1 MTFENLEYFLVA
13 AEELN
18 FTRAAQKLFITQQ
31 SLSSHIIKIEEYYD
45 CRLFDRR
52 PPLSLTPEGI
62 ELAQRVRELLSLA
75 NDTKRELQDIKD
87 FRSSILT
94 IGITRSRSV
103 VYLDPVLVKY
113 HEKYP
118 NIRIK
123 IMEGSAPEIEDAL
136 HHAKVDFSIGS
147 PTGGSYGMQSTPF
160 WQERIVAAVPA
171 PIMDRLPGA
180 VQKELLANPEQVD
193 WSLLAN
199 CPFIALSP
207 NLRSGTAFYNIFQEL
222 NVAPKIILEAQS
234 IDTLLPL
241 CIDGIG
247 ILVCPDIFLYP
258 YKKSG
263 RLEQKKVYLLPCGDE
278 QYTNQVCI
286 NYLRKKYLSTAAK
299 EFIAMLQEEHYNI

>member
-18 FTRAAQKLFITQQ
+18 FTKAAQKLFITQQ
-31 SLSSHIIKIEEYYD
+31 SLSSHISKIEEYYG

-62 ELAQRVRELLSLA
+62 ELTQRVRELLSLA
-75 NDTKRELQDIKD
+75 NDTKRELQDMKD

-103 VYLDPVLVKY
+103 VYLDPVLVRY

-147 PTGGSYGMQSTPF
+147 PANDSYGTQSTPL
-160 WQERIVAAVPA
+160 WQERIVAAVPDTVLS
-171 PIMDRLPGA
+171 MLP
-180 VQKELLANPEQVD
+180 VSTQEQLILDPAHVD
-193 WSLLAN
+193 WTLLGE

-207 NLRSGTAFYNIFQEL
+207 NLRSGAPFYSIFQEL
-222 NVAPKIILEAQS
+222 NIAPKIVLEAQS

-263 RLEQKKVYLLPCGDE
+263 VLELKRIHLLPHSGE

-299 EFIAMLQEEHYNI
+299 EFISMLKDESYSL

>member
-1 MTFENLEYFLVA
+1 MTFENLEYFLAA

-18 FTRAAQKLFITQQ
+18 FTKAAQKLFITQQ
-31 SLSSHIIKIEEYYD
+31 SLSSHISKIEEYYG

-75 NDTKRELQDIKD
+75 NDTKREMQDMRD

-103 VYLDPVLVKY
+103 VYLDSVLVKY

-136 HHAKVDFSIGS
+136 HHAKVDFSIGAS
-147 PTGGSYGMQSTPF
+147 TNGSYGTQSTPF
-160 WQERIVAAVPA
+160 WQERIVAAMPDAVLHT
-171 PIMDRLPGA
+171 LPSA
-180 VQKELLANPEQVD
+180 VQKQLCSDSTHVD
-193 WSLLAN
+193 WALLGE

-207 NLRSGTAFYNIFQEL
+207 NLRSGIPFYNIFQEM
-222 NVAPKIILEAQS
+222 NITPKIILEAQS

-258 YKKSG
+258 YKKNGMLERG
-263 RLEQKKVYLLPCGDE
+263 RIHLLPYSGE

-299 EFIAMLQEEHYNI
+299 EFINMLKEEPYSI

>member
-31 SLSSHIIKIEEYYD
+31 SLSSHIVKIEEYYG

-62 ELAQRVRELLSLA
+62 ELAQRVRELLSIA
-75 NDTKRELQDIKD
+75 DDTKRELQDMKD
-87 FRSSILT
+87 FCSSILT

-103 VYLDPVLVKY
+103 VYLAPVLVKY

-118 NIRIK
+118 NIRVK
-123 IMEGSAPEIEDAL
+123 IMEGSAPEIEAAL
-136 HHAKVDFSIGS
+136 WQASVDFSVGS
-147 PTGGSYGMQSTPF
+147 LPSRSYSIQSTPF
-160 WQERIVAAVPA
+160 WQERVVAAVPA
-171 PIMDRLPGA
+171 TIMDSFPADIRE
-180 VQKELLANPEQVD
+180 KLLATPSNTD
-193 WSLLAN
+193 WSLLAD

-207 NLRSGTAFYNIFQEL
+207 NLRSGRPFYDIFQEL
-222 NVAPKIILEAQS
+222 NITPKIVLEAQS

-247 ILVCPDIFLYP
+247 ILVCPDVFLYP
-258 YKKSG
+258 YKQSG
-263 RLEQKKVYLLPCGDE
+263 RLEKSKVYLLPQDDE
-278 QYTNQVCI
+278 QYTRQVCI

-299 EFIAMLQEEHYNI
+299 KFIAMLQEEQYNA

>member
-18 FTRAAQKLFITQQ
+18 FTKAAQKLFITQQ
-31 SLSSHIIKIEEYYD
+31 SLSSHISKIEEYYG

-62 ELAQRVRELLSLA
+62 ELTQRVRELLSLA
-75 NDTKRELQDIKD
+75 NDTKRELQDMKD

-103 VYLDPVLVKY
+103 VYLDPVLVRY

-123 IMEGSAPEIEDAL
+123 IMEGSAPEI
-136 HHAKVDFSIGS
+136 
-147 PTGGSYGMQSTPF
+147 
-160 WQERIVAAVPA
+160 VAAVPDTVLS
-171 PIMDRLPGA
+171 MLP
-180 VQKELLANPEQVD
+180 VSTQEQLILDPAHVD
-193 WSLLAN
+193 WTLLGE

-207 NLRSGTAFYNIFQEL
+207 NLRSGAPFYSIFQEL
-222 NVAPKIILEAQS
+222 NIAPKIVLEAQS

-263 RLEQKKVYLLPCGDE
+263 VLELKRIHLLPHSGE

-299 EFIAMLQEEHYNI
+299 EFISMLKDESYSL

>member
-18 FTRAAQKLFITQQ
+18 FTKAAQKLFITQQ
-31 SLSSHIIKIEEYYD
+31 SLSSHISKIEEYYG

-62 ELAQRVRELLSLA
+62 ELTQRVRELLSLS
-75 NDTKRELQDIKD
+75 NDTKRELQDMKD

-136 HHAKVDFSIGS
+136 HHAKVDFSIGAS
-147 PTGGSYGMQSTPF
+147 TDGSYGTQSTPF
-160 WQERIVAAVPA
+160 WQERIVAVVPDAVLRTLPA
-171 PIMDRLPGA
+171 A
-180 VQKELLANPEQVD
+180 VQKQLCSEPAHVD
-193 WSLLAN
+193 WTLLGE

-207 NLRSGTAFYNIFQEL
+207 NLRSGIPFYSIFQEL
-222 NVAPKIILEAQS
+222 NITPKIILEAQS

-241 CIDGIG
+241 CVDGIG

-258 YKKSG
+258 YKKTG
-263 RLEQKKVYLLPCGDE
+263 MLEQRRIYLLPHNGE

-299 EFIAMLQEEHYNI
+299 EFISMLKEEPYSI